1 MRVNVFLI
9 ATAKMVLSALE
20 IIATPLS
27 WILLLNFQVN
37 NFYRLGRAVVTSENP
52 EVPVLSGWLSLP
64 SLVEIGLTDLP
75 KFGGLWPIFMSA
87 KGLDGWGQKNG
98 IFC

>member
-9 ATAKMVLSALE
+9 ATAKMVLYALE

-37 NFYRLGRAVVTSENP
+37 NFYRLGRAVVRSKNP
-52 EVPVLSGWLSLP
+52 KV
-64 SLVEIGLTDLP
+64 
-75 KFGGLWPIFMSA
+75 LWPISMSVER
-87 KGLDGWGQKNG
+87 LDRWGQKNG
-98 IFC
+98 NFC

>member
-1 MRVNVFLI
+1 MRVNVFLT
-9 ATAKMVLSALE
+9 ATAKIVLSALE

-75 KFGGLWPIFMSA
+75 KFRGAMAYIHVS
-87 KGLDGWGQKNG
+87 KGT
-98 IFC
+98 

>member
-37 NFYRLGRAVVTSENP
+37 NFYRLGRAVVRSENP
-52 EVPVLSGWLSLP
+52 EV
-64 SLVEIGLTDLP
+64 
-75 KFGGLWPIFMSA
+75 LWTIFMVIRVVEFSNRVYQIRKSFA
-87 KGLDGWGQKNG
+87 
-98 IFC
+98 

>member
-1 MRVNVFLI
+1 MRVDVFLI
-9 ATAKMVLSALE
+9 ATAKIVLSALE

-75 KFGGLWPIFMSA
+75 KFRGTMAYIHVS
-87 KGLDGWGQKNG
+87 KGT
-98 IFC
+98 

>member
-20 IIATPLS
+20 IIVTPLS

-37 NFYRLGRAVVTSENP
+37 NFYRLGRAVVRSENP
-52 EVPVLSGWLSLP
+52 DV
-64 SLVEIGLTDLP
+64 
-75 KFGGLWPIFMSA
+75 LWPMFMVIRAVEFSNSVYQIRKSFA
-87 KGLDGWGQKNG
+87 
-98 IFC
+98 

>member
-9 ATAKMVLSALE
+9 ANAKIVLSALE

-37 NFYRLGRAVVTSENP
+37 NFYMLGRAVVRSENL
-52 EVPVLSGWLSLP
+52 EVPVLSGLPPWLR
-64 SLVEIGLTDLP
+64 
-75 KFGGLWPIFMSA
+75 
-87 KGLDGWGQKNG
+87 
-98 IFC
+98 

>member
-37 NFYRLGRAVVTSENP
+37 NFYRLGRAVVRSENP
-52 EVPVLSGWLSLP
+52 EV
-64 SLVEIGLTDLP
+64 
-75 KFGGLWPIFMSA
+75 LWPIFMVIRVVEFSNRVYQIRKSFA
-87 KGLDGWGQKNG
+87 
-98 IFC
+98 